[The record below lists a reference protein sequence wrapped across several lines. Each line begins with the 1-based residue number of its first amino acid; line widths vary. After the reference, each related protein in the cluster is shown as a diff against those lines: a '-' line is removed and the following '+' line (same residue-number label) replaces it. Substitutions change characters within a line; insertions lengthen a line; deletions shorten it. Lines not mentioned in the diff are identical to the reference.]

1 MSRLWSSHGGYFY
14 LTQYHT
20 KQIPSIGLP
29 FILFMHL
36 ITEKVQVIHRAEH
49 RYISVQDSSI
59 THILHFGFLF
69 HFSTAFLTQPE
80 NEINRCSQCCWAAGE
95 GPLGMAEEWR
105 LQPPSAQEGK
115 EWMLFSYVPN
125 KSLIWKMGSTTA
137 TTTPSPDM
145 LWWKGLSLLLVLKE

>member
-1 MSRLWSSHGGYFY
+1 MSWLWSSHGGYFY

-20 KQIPSIGLP
+20 KQIASIDLP
-29 FILFMHL
+29 FILFMHV
-36 ITEKVQVIHRAEH
+36 ITEKVQVIHGVDH

-59 THILHFGFLF
+59 THIWTFEFLF

-80 NEINRCSQCCWAAGE
+80 NGINWCSQCSWAAGE

-105 LQPPSAQEGK
+105 LQPLSSQEGK

-125 KSLIWKMGSTTA
+125 KSLMWKMSSTRA

-145 LWWKGLSLLLVLKE
+145 LRWKAPSLPLVLKE